1 MFQNFNAWGVL
12 STMVSSKKLLDKIT
26 PTIVKALS
34 SINKHHGTTAMSM
47 NVSLEHYTMLDL
59 YKAQKLATTN
69 VSLDAQ
75 QSSKKQKN
83 TTHSIVNF

>member
-1 MFQNFNAWGVL
+1 
-12 STMVSSKKLLDKIT
+12 MVSSKKLLDKIT

-34 SINKHHGTTAMSM
+34 SINKHHGTIAMSM
-47 NVSLEHYTMLDL
+47 NVSLEHYIMLDL
-59 YKAQKLATTN
+59 YKAQKLTTTN